1 MLVEFRSGGVT
12 DDNRENCSPLRT
24 KIVANDTLPEVREYH
39 VIMQGIYK
47 DYCLGKLK
55 EFLGEAESLLR
66 RTIIFKLNENLDKED
81 PPWAEQVPTLIDVSY
96 NAILSKLRTISFLSN
111 SLHQA
116 LEHRKEK

>member
-1 MLVEFRSGGVT
+1 MSSCRAFIRIIVSG
-12 DDNRENCSPLRT
+12 NLKARRYYFEISHPT
-24 KIVANDTLPEVREYH
+24 KASANT
-39 VIMQGIYK
+39 ISFT
-47 DYCLGKLK
+47 

-66 RTIIFKLNENLDKED
+66 RTIIFNLNEKLDKED
-81 PPWAEQVPTLIDVSY
+81 PPSAEQVPTLIDVSY